1 MKITIEKHG
10 ESVSIDAFEDCL
22 TTYQVVEVM
31 HRMCHALGYH
41 SQNIAEAFCEIG
53 EEMIETDEH

>member
-1 MKITIEKHG
+1 MKITINQHDE
-10 ESVSIDAFEDCL
+10 EVSIYTKHDDL
-22 TTYQVVEVM
+22 TANQMAEIM

>member
-10 ESVSIDAFEDCL
+10 ESVSIDAPEDGL

-31 HRMCHALGYH
+31 CRMCHALGYH
-41 SQNIAEAFCEIG
+41 SQNIAEAFYEIG